1 MDSWQVLRRIRPAE
15 TAHTVVAT
23 VDGELNEW
31 TDADLTAGDRRYR
44 VVAVRDSLTSRR
56 SRAAMLVLVAPDRP
70 TGLSAVLGDG
80 GVLLSWDAPDEAVDS
95 WQVLRRIRPAETA
108 HTVVATVDGELNE
121 GTDTD
126 LTAGDRRYKVVAVRD
141 SLTSRR
147 SRVAKLMLDEP
158 PPLRPTPGTITQVP
172 EKEPL
177 TEKAAGDTC
186 TPTDCV
192 TATLD
197 TTTNLTS
204 SQNWVQVTLRA
215 NVEYQIYVEKTEAGT
230 SRINFVC
237 GPDQTE
243 IANTTAA
250 PGTGLG
256 SSDASLE
263 FRSAAA
269 GLHYVKITTT
279 SGGKTVR
286 VADLSNDELLPTLA
300 VGDTATGTIGTPADF
315 EAVKVPMVNGTT
327 YQIDVRSV
335 GYPSIDPWI
344 IGIYTSS
351 GAEFTRPAG
360 MFGASYDGFFDHDSG
375 PGNAARVV
383 YTATETGN
391 HLIGFGSRGAPSQRL
406 GDWHLQV
413 TEASAPFFD
422 DYAADASTSGTVSV
436 GGSVSGRI
444 DSTPSWYNAGDT
456 GGPDGY
462 SSHEPGYTG
471 DHWGYSCHRE
481 TDDGI
486 ELDGDTC
493 DRDWFE
499 VTLTRNQTYKLQ
511 LESGTDLFIAGV
523 YRNGYLY
530 QKRGGTYTATSNG
543 IHYISVAGTDGCS
556 GLHGCTGS
564 YTLSVTEE

>member
-1 MDSWQVLRRIRPAE
+1 MPSTSELAPCVRYNQLLVPERRNKICSRDV
-15 TAHTVVAT
+15 TAHGWLCCWPGHLSPVWPPKHSQHPSRRTGRT
-23 VDGELNEW
+23 
-31 TDADLTAGDRRYR
+31 ADLD
-44 VVAVRDSLTSRR
+44 
-56 SRAAMLVLVAPDRP
+56 
-70 TGLSAVLGDG
+70 DG
-80 GVLLSWDAPDEAVDS
+80 GVLLSWDAPDETVDS

-108 HTVVATVDGELNE
+108 HTVIATVDGELNE
-121 GTDTD
+121 WTDTD
-126 LTAGDRRYKVVAVRD
+126 LTAGDRRYKVAAVRD

-158 PPLRPTPGTITQVP
+158 PPPLRPTPGTITYVP

-177 TEKAAGDTC
+177 TEKATGDTC
-186 TPTDCV
+186 TPAANIV

-204 SQNWVQVTLRA
+204 SENWVQVTLRGGA
-215 NVEYQIYVEKTEAGT
+215 ETQIYVETTEGGT
-230 SRINFVC
+230 SRIEFVC

-256 SSDASLE
+256 TTDASLT
-263 FRSAAA
+263 FTTSAA

-279 SGGKTVR
+279 SGGKTVH
-286 VADLSNDELLPTLA
+286 VADLINDGGVPTVA
-300 VGDTATGTIGTPADF
+300 VGGAVTGTFGTPTDSD
-315 EAVKVPMVNGTT
+315 VVNVPMVNGTT

-344 IGIYTSS
+344 RDIYDQT
-351 GAEFTRPAG
+351 ERITRPAG

-375 PGNAARVV
+375 PGNAARVI
-383 YTATETGN
+383 YTATKTE
-391 HLIGFGSRGAPSQRL
+391 HHSIVFGSRGAPSQRL
-406 GDWHLQV
+406 GNWHLQV
-413 TEASAPFFD
+413 TEASAPFYD
-422 DYAADASTSGTVSV
+422 DYAADASTSGTVVV

-444 DSTPSWYNAGDT
+444 ESTPSWYNAGDT
-456 GGPDGY
+456 GGPNGY
-462 SSHEPGYTG
+462 SSHEPGYTNSYS
-471 DHWGYSCHRE
+471 GYSCHRE
-481 TDDGI
+481 TGDGI

-499 VTLTRNQTYKLQ
+499 VTLIINRTYKLQ
-511 LESGTDLFIAGV
+511 LESGGADLLIDGV
-523 YRNGYLY
+523 YRNGSLY
-530 QKRGGTYTATSNG
+530 QKGGGTYTATRDG

>member
-1 MDSWQVLRRIRPAE
+1 MDSWQVLRKIPPAE
-15 TAHTVVAT
+15 TAHTVIAT

-31 TDADLTAGDRRYR
+31 
-44 VVAVRDSLTSRR
+44 
-56 SRAAMLVLVAPDRP
+56 
-70 TGLSAVLGDG
+70 
-80 GVLLSWDAPDEAVDS
+80 
-95 WQVLRRIRPAETA
+95 
-108 HTVVATVDGELNE
+108 
-121 GTDTD
+121 TDTD

-147 SRVAKLMLDEP
+147 SRVAKLVLDEPP

-177 TEKAAGDTC
+177 TEKATGDTC
-186 TPTDCV
+186 TPAANSV
-192 TATLD
+192 TATLE

-204 SQNWVQVTLRA
+204 IQNWVQVTLRA
-215 NVEYQIYVEKTEAGT
+215 NVEYQIYVDKTEGGT
-230 SRINFVC
+230 SRIEFVC

-243 IANTTAA
+243 IAATTAA

-256 SSDASLE
+256 TNDASLD
-263 FRSAAA
+263 FTTSAA

-279 SGGKTVR
+279 SGSKTVH
-286 VADLSNDELLPTLA
+286 VADLSNDELVIFLA
-300 VGDTATGTIGTPADF
+300 VGASATGTFGTPDDSDA
-315 EAVKVPMVNGTT
+315 VNGTT
-327 YQIDVRSV
+327 YQIDLRSV
-335 GYPSIDPWI
+335 GYPGIDPWI
-344 IGIYTSS
+344 IDIYDDT
-351 GAEFTRPAG
+351 GRITRPVW

-375 PGNAARVV
+375 PGNAARVI
-383 YTATETGN
+383 YTATKTE
-391 HLIGFGSRGAPSQRL
+391 HHSIVFGSRGAPSQRL

-422 DYAADASTSGTVSV
+422 DYAADASTTGTVSV

-462 SSHEPGYTG
+462 SSHEPGYTNSYS
-471 DHWGYSCHRE
+471 GYSCHRE

-493 DRDWFE
+493 DRDWFRVE
-499 VTLTRNQTYKLQ
+499 LTVNRTYKLQ
-511 LESGTDLFIAGV
+511 LESGTNLLIDGV
-523 YRNGYLY
+523 YRNGVLF
-530 QKRGGTYTATSNG
+530 QKGGTTYTARSTST
-543 IHYISVAGTDGCS
+543 HYISVAGTGSCI

-564 YTLSVTEE
+564 YTLRVTEE